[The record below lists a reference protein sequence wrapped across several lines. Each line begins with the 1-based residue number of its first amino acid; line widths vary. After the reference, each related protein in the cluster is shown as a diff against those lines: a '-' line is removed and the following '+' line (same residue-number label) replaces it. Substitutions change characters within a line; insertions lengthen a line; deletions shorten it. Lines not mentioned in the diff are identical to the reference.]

1 MKRIILIFLLTFTIV
16 NILRAQ
22 LVDSIATKKIDS
34 AIPLFSKISDFK
46 ELDNI
51 QLVGLGDVA
60 EVAKET
66 KKNNTAF
73 AAYLIQNKKFRNILI
88 PFDDWVLR
96 PLNSYLISGKTNDS
110 LEVVSLIKNIFESSY
125 RFKNKEFI
133 SFIFWIKNYNLNHP
147 NDMVNIYGVFPLT
160 PIPLSYFLS
169 AYIYPLDSSFGK
181 KMSEKWTSHGISE
194 TVAYADMKSWIK
206 LKRTGKINE
215 SERDLLNGF
224 ENDLLHNSSII
235 KIDSLTQ
242 KFPASL
248 LNKRSSYVANQ
259 IQAKIEKRSIFVTS
273 NTDVVTTQI
282 KPSFVLEEIPINSI
296 GTLLK
301 SLLKNR
307 YYVFV
312 SDFAGSAQLKV
323 VNLVT
328 RSLDDEVYVSSDQAK
343 TLRKKKDFFNLEKND
358 SGILNGYCPLY
369 LSLFNQLN
377 SQTIVEKKGVPFN
390 TLFLYFNLSAID
402 FSN

>member
-369 LSLFNQLN
+369 LSLFKQLN